1 MSTVAVVIP
10 VWNRAKTL
18 GRAIEAA
25 LNQSADEVVVIN
37 DASTDN
43 SLAVAESYPV
53 RTVSHAEKSDN
64 WVQAMGPVFESLSSD
79 YVVCMGADDV
89 LYGDFAAAVKS
100 APGDLPGVAWSD
112 YALLQ
117 EGDPPRQIDV
127 RRYGY
132 AETTRLSGEQFR
144 SRVLANPGFRNECG
158 VGAAIRRDLLL
169 WLHSE
174 DYWRLGPWSD
184 SIGYTVAALR
194 EGCVY
199 VPEVHGGFVV
209 AQEKPSYHQ
218 EILFSTDAKAAL
230 SDATNAWLRRPGII
244 DHIRGVTFSP

>member
-53 RTVSHAEKSDN
+53 KIVSHAEKSAN
-64 WVQAMGPVFESLSSD
+64 WIQAMGPTFASLSSD

-89 LYGDFAAAVKS
+89 LYGDLAAAVKLLS
-100 APGDLPGVAWSD
+100 DDRPGVVWSD

-117 EGDPPRQIDV
+117 EGDPPQQIDV

-132 AETTRLSGEQFR
+132 GESTRLSADQFR
-144 SRVLANPGFRNECG
+144 SRTLANPGFRNECG
-158 VGAAIRRDLLL
+158 VGSAIRRDLLL
-169 WLHSE
+169 WLHGE

-194 EGCVY
+194 DGCVY

-218 EILFSTDAKAAL
+218 EMLFSIDAKAAIREAA
-230 SDATNAWLRRPGII
+230 DAWLRRPGII
-244 DHIRGVTFSP
+244 EYVTGVTFSP